1 MKSAFKLLLL
11 IPIFLLSCN
20 QQSSQRNT
28 QQSIQRN
35 DLLTQNVRKDSL
47 LWVEAKD
54 AARLLQVKR
63 LVNCYNECNT
73 NYRNSCYR
81 DSIIVLL
88 EGAGKNVNNGAI
100 SEILRKV
107 REEKWKSSI
116 VVKQYDDLTKEE
128 KELFD
133 KTMNEAEE
141 RLRAQQ
147 KREYEEE
154 QAFRPKVKIGCD
166 QYECKHIMGTPHTVD
181 SYESQYGTRER
192 WVYRDNLNTILTFDG
207 LSLESICITKINK
220 SNSTS
225 YVRTDDLSIGWSK
238 KQCSQKLGYPYR
250 KTLLISKHSE
260 TEEWFYNDNDKTLLK
275 FYNGRLESISKRKN
289 YD

>member
-28 QQSIQRN
+28 QQAIQRN

-100 SEILRKV
+100 SEILREV

-181 SYESQYGTRER
+181 SYESQY
-192 WVYRDNLNTILTFDG
+192 
-207 LSLESICITKINK
+207 
-220 SNSTS
+220 
-225 YVRTDDLSIGWSK
+225 
-238 KQCSQKLGYPYR
+238 
-250 KTLLISKHSE
+250 
-260 TEEWFYNDNDKTLLK
+260 
-275 FYNGRLESISKRKN
+275 NGIMVPRN
-289 YD
+289 WAGC

>member
-28 QQSIQRN
+28 QQAIQRN
-35 DLLTQNVRKDSL
+35 DLLIQNVRKDSL

-54 AARLLQVKR
+54 AARLLQAKR

-88 EGAGKNVNNGAI
+88 ERVGKNVNNGAI
-100 SEILRKV
+100 SEILREV

-116 VVKQYDDLTKEE
+116 VIRQYDDLTQEE

-133 KTMNEAEE
+133 KSMNEAKEQ
-141 RLRAQQ
+141 L
-147 KREYEEE
+147 KRELEAE
-154 QAFRPKVKIGCD
+154 QSFRPKVKIGYD
-166 QYECKHIMGTPHTVD
+166 QYDCKRVMGTPHTID
-181 SYESQYGTRER
+181 SHESQYGTTER
-192 WVYRDNLNTILTFDG
+192 WIYRDELNTILTFDG
-207 LSLESICITKINK
+207 LTLESIYITKVINT
-220 SNSTS
+220 NSGG
-225 YVRTDDLSIGWSK
+225 YIRTNNLSIGWSK
-238 KQCSQKLGYPYR
+238 NQCRQELGSPHK
-250 KTLLISKHSE
+250 KTLLVSKYSE
-260 TEEWFYNDNDKTLLK
+260 TEEWFYNDNDRTLLR
-275 FYNGRLESISKRKN
+275 FNNGRLESISTRKN